1 MRTACPASSRCLGC
15 ARLPLT
21 RNSPFRMMRWMWE
34 KASPGNRASTKR
46 STRMPASS
54 AVALVVCT
62 PVAGGARSATSGR
75 PRRGVATGLTMTI
88 RASLRKS
95 ATASLLVCIPGD
107 VRIELFSPAPV
118 VGLSLPSQLRPIFQ
132 PLPDLAFEAAL
143 GWVVELLPSQLFGE
157 IVLPGKRLGRF
168 VIVVVAFAIALRL
181 HQLGRRVEDV
191 LRRQQRAC
199 LPGGA

>member
-34 KASPGNRASTKR
+34 KASLGNRAATKR

-54 AVALVVCT
+54 AVTLVVCT
-62 PVAGGARSATSGR
+62 PVEGGARSATSGR

-95 ATASLLVCIPGD
+95 AIPASLLVCIPGD
-107 VRIELFSPAPV
+107 VRIEPFSPAPV

-132 PLPDLAFEAAL
+132 PLFDLALEAAL
-143 GWVVELLPSQLFGE
+143 GWVVELLPPQLFGE
-157 IVLPGKRLGRF
+157 IVLPGKRLGR
-168 VIVVVAFAIALRL
+168 VVVVVVAFAIALRL

-191 LRRQQRAC
+191 LWR
-199 LPGGA
+199 